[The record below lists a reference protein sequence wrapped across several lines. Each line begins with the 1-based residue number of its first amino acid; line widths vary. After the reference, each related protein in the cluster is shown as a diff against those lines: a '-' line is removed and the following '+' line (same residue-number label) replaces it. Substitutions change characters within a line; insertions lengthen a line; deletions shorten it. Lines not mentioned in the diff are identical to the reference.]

1 MLKLKVEQ
9 LNLLLAAVLVGLM
22 YHTPAFLKDL
32 TNNLFGRFILVVVLI
47 YLYLKCDFSCAILF
61 CLITI
66 VLFQNTM
73 EGFKEGM
80 DDDDEDEDEDEDEES
95 ETNKRAGA
103 AGSAAED
110 TVFSGADDATGQLG
124 DSASEA
130 GDSVGVNLDQE
141 KATNISSFL
150 NSVNKNA
157 KEVNA
162 KQNKALGE
170 EQKKFKETFV
180 NLGQVKTKI
189 KSLMDLDRFF
199 KTSSEKNTI
208 AATKDLN

>member
-9 LNLLLAAVLVGLM
+9 LNLLLAVVLVGLM

-61 CLITI
+61 CLIII
-66 VLFQNTM
+66 VVFQNTM

-80 DDDDEDEDEDEDEES
+80 DDDDEDEDEDEES
-95 ETNKRAGA
+95 QSSKRAGA

-110 TVFSGADDATGQLG
+110 KVFSGADDAKGQLG
-124 DSASEA
+124 DSASGA
-130 GDSVGVNLDQE
+130 SDSVGVNLDQE

-150 NSVNKNA
+150 KSVNKNA

-170 EQKKFKETFV
+170 EQDKFKETFV